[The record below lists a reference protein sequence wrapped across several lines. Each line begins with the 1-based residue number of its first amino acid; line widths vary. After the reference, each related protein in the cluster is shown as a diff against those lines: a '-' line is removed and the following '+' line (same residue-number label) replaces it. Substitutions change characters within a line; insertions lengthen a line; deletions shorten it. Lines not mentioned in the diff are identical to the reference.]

1 MTIIDTAIAA
11 SRFGLGARPGELA
24 KLGSDPRGTLMAQ
37 IRGPAPVIAESLP
50 SSSELLA
57 KVIAQR
63 NARREAG
70 EAPPARRSPASNQ
83 PNAAAP
89 GDPPA
94 ESVVAI
100 AKGLR
105 DIYLPAYVGDVNARF
120 RAAVTS
126 ERSFL
131 ERLVHFWSNHFAVSV
146 DKLVVLGLAGPM
158 EREAIRPHVLGKF
171 SDMLLAV
178 EQHPA
183 MLLYLDNAQSVGPD
197 SRAAGIAGRRGRKVG
212 LNENLGREIL
222 ELHTLGVDAGY
233 TQDDVRALASI
244 ITGWSIGGNLGRLQG
259 GEPGAFYFREILHQ
273 PGKQVLL
280 GKTYRQD
287 GIEQGEAALHDL
299 AVNPHTARHIS
310 TKLARHFIAD
320 DPPDAAVSRLTAA
333 FEQSRG
339 DLPTVYR
346 ALLESPEAWLRPP
359 PSSRRRRTTCFPLIA
374 RWTCRWVRA
383 GATCK
388 PSSFWGSATFSRVL
402 PRDGRIAVPT
412 GMVPRRCSSASN
424 GRRQL
429 GQKLGA
435 DHNALQVAE
444 AALGPALHADTRR
457 SIERAQDGP
466 QALTL
471 LLSSPDFMRR

>member
-1 MTIIDTAIAA
+1 VIIADAAIAA
-11 SRFGLGARPGELA
+11 NRFGLGARPGELA
-24 KLGSDPRGTLMAQ
+24 RLGSDPRGALLAQ
-37 IRGPAPVIAESLP
+37 LKGPAPLIAESLP
-50 SSSELLA
+50 ASNELLGR
-57 KVIAQR
+57 VIAQR

-70 EAPPARRSPASNQ
+70 DAPPASRQSSTQ
-83 PNAAAP
+83 PNAAA
-89 GDPPA
+89 DAPPA

-105 DIYLPAYVGDVNARF
+105 DIYLPAYQGDVRARF
-120 RAAVTS
+120 RSAVMS
-126 ERSFL
+126 ERSFV

-146 DKLVVLGLAGPM
+146 DKLVVLGLAGAM
-158 EREAIRPHVLGKF
+158 EREAIRPHVLGRF
-171 SDMLLAV
+171 PDMLLAV

-197 SRAAGIAGRRGRKVG
+197 SRAAAIAGRRGRNVG

-233 TQDDVRALASI
+233 TQEDVRALASI

-280 GKTYRQD
+280 GKTYRQE
-287 GIEQGEAALHDL
+287 GIGQGEAALHDL
-299 AVNPHTARHIS
+299 ALTANTARHIA

-320 DPPDAAVSRLTAA
+320 DPPDAVVNRLAAA
-333 FEQSRG
+333 FEKSHG

-346 ALLESPEAWLRPP
+346 TLLESPEAWTMPAVKFKTPAEYLFSTYRALELPVGEG
-359 PSSRRRRTTCFPLIA
+359 RRELQPFELLGQRNFQPGSP
-374 RWTCRWVRA
+374 A
-383 GATCK
+383 GWPDLSAD
-388 PSSFWGSATFSRVL
+388 WDGSAALLKRL
-402 PRDGRIAVPT
+402 EWAQA
-412 GMVPRRCSSASN
+412 M
-424 GRRQL
+424 

-435 DHNALQVAE
+435 DHNALQVAD
-444 AALGPALHADTRR
+444 AALGPALRADTRLA
-457 SIERAQDGP
+457 IERAQDGP
-466 QALTL
+466 QALAL